1 VPVASKQ
8 NSQMALMMNFS
19 GFDSIE
25 KKYGATTTVIESYVK
40 VKT

>member
-1 VPVASKQ
+1 
-8 NSQMALMMNFS
+8 MALMMNFS

-25 KKYGATTTVIESYVK
+25 KKKKYGATTTVIESYVK

>member
-25 KKYGATTTVIESYVK
+25 KKKEIWGNNDRY
-40 VKT
+40 